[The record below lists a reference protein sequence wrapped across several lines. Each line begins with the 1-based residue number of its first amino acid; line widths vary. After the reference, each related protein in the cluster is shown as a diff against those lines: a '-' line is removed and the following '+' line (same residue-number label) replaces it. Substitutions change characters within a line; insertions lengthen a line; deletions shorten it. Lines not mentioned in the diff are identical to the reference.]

1 MLGWEFFEE
10 GDLME
15 VVAQS
20 IEITGG
26 MRSDRFPTKGIM
38 SFEFQIVYL
47 RPVPLVKTSIGSKG
61 IVALGNGARGEGTF
75 SN

>member
-26 MRSDRFPTKGIM
+26 MRSDRVT
-38 SFEFQIVYL
+38 Y
-47 RPVPLVKTSIGSKG
+47 PVPHKG
-61 IVALGNGARGEGTF
+61 DYVL
-75 SN
+75 